1 MLGPGTRGQRS
12 PGGSRRRSPATRGCG
27 SGPIAGG
34 ACRWLAQG
42 VEAGGELVPFRQI
55 RREVAADSGESRQV
69 GVVWIEAGIRK
80 LLSVHR
86 ESPGFRCAERIDL
99 RHEGRIYL

>member
-1 MLGPGTRGQRS
+1 MLGPGREGNVHLADRDGVLLQREAAD
-12 PGGSRRRSPATRGCG
+12 PVPLRA
-27 SGPIAGG
+27 